1 MDHTCQRWLHL
12 VVCASAYS
20 HWCESHHATHDQIVL
35 RGNGLE
41 PRSGTGGSI
50 GSNYNLELRKK
61 KSPALIINLRCM
73 G

>member
-1 MDHTCQRWLHL
+1 M

-41 PRSGTGGSI
+41 PRSGTGNPLMLMKCQLLKTILDETENFPLQGDP
-50 GSNYNLELRKK
+50 LD
-61 KSPALIINLRCM
+61 LITI
-73 G
+73 